1 PLHNFKATT
10 QWLAE
15 ETIDRFH
22 RPHAPTAQELKWAAM
37 TPAQQREYQ
46 GIKAIA
52 IIAPLIFIVLLYF
65 GFKTPERERPPFVPQ
80 PSPNMSR

>member
-1 PLHNFKATT
+1 MASRR
-10 QWLAE
+10 
-15 ETIDRFH
+15 TIDRFH

-52 IIAPLIFIVLLYF
+52 IIAPLIFIVLLYL
-65 GFKTPERERPPFVPQ
+65 GFKTPERERTPFVPQ
-80 PSPNMSR
+80 PSPGINR